1 MNAQIPI
8 LTSAIFLLSVISGF
22 TAPELNILDA
32 GAVPDGRTDNTV
44 AFQKALD
51 GTAGEGG
58 GTVHVPA
65 GHYKF
70 SGHVK
75 IPKNVTLRGSF
86 AAAPYVSKE
95 EIDKNSIPGSVLL
108 PTTDKGN
115 ANGKPFI
122 TMNSNSTIEGFI
134 IHYPEW
140 RDPAKNQPYVYPP
153 CISSARKT
161 SNISIKHTNI
171 VDAYYGIRMI
181 DSTRFLISDVQ
192 GYPSYRGIVVD
203 GSDDASRIENTHFI
217 WQGGVIWAA
226 DEPYCEW
233 VNFNGIAFEFGK
245 SRFQTVSHCFSFGY
259 GVGFK
264 FSSTKRGACDGSFI
278 ACGADSA
285 ERAILVDKIR
295 EPGVA
300 FINTVFLGH
309 WFGKSAMGVVINPGA
324 TGRLSIE
331 NCWFAGSVTKNI
343 WMKSDKAILS
353 VKNSSFVSWDNNQE
367 GTSIPCIQIDAGTA
381 SFTGNWFGY
390 SAGWTAGKNH
400 KQLLA
405 GPNTKSLLF
414 INNTGESNFILD
426 NQAGDKALIKDNI
439 AN

>member
-1 MNAQIPI
+1 MNTQITFFTFIIFI
-8 LTSAIFLLSVISGF
+8 LTTRLGF
-22 TAPELNILDA
+22 TAPDLNVLDA
-32 GAVPDGRTDNTV
+32 GAVSDGKADNTA
-44 AFQKALD
+44 AFQKSLD
-51 GTAGEGG
+51 KAADNGG
-58 GTVHVPA
+58 GIVYVPA

-70 SGHVK
+70 TGHFT

-86 AAAPYVSKE
+86 AAAPYVSKD
-95 EIDKNSIPGSVLL
+95 EIDKDSIPGSVLL
-108 PTTDKGN
+108 PTADRDNPDGT
-115 ANGKPFI
+115 PFI
-122 TMNSNSTIEGFI
+122 TMDSNSAVDGFI

-140 RDPAKNQPYVYPP
+140 RNPADNHPYVYPP
-153 CISSARKT
+153 CISSAKKT
-161 SNISIKHTNI
+161 SNLSIKHMNI
-171 VDAYYGIRMI
+171 VDAYYAIRMI

-217 WQGGVIWAA
+217 WQGGVLWAA
-226 DEPYCEW
+226 DDPYCEW

-285 ERAILVDKIR
+285 ERAILVDKIQQ
-295 EPGVA
+295 PGVVFA
-300 FINTVFLGH
+300 NTVFLGH

-343 WMKSDKAILS
+343 WMKSDKAVLS
-353 VKNSSFVSWDNNQE
+353 VQNSSFVGWDVNQE
-367 GTSIPCIQIDAGTA
+367 GIVIPCIQIDAGKAT
-381 SFTGNWFGY
+381 FKGNWFGY
-390 SAGWTAGKNH
+390 GSGWHAGKNH

-405 GPNTKSLLF
+405 GPKIKSLLF
-414 INNTGESNFILD
+414 CENTGEKNFELD
-426 NQAGDKALIKDNI
+426 NQAGTKALIKDNI

>member
-1 MNAQIPI
+1 MNNQIPI
-8 LTSAIFLLSVISGF
+8 LALILFLLSVTSGF
-22 TAPELNILDA
+22 TSPELNVLDA
-32 GAVPDGRTDNTV
+32 GAIPNGKADNTA

-51 GTAGEGG
+51 TAADNGG
-58 GTVHVPA
+58 GTVYVPA

-70 SGHVK
+70 SGHFT

-86 AAAPYVSKE
+86 TAAPYVSKD
-95 EIDKNSIPGSVLL
+95 EIDNDSIPGSVLL
-108 PTTDKGN
+108 PTADRDN

-122 TMNSNSTIEGFI
+122 TMSSNSTIEGFA

-140 RDPAKNQPYVYPP
+140 RNPSTNHPYAYPP

-171 VDAYYGIRMI
+171 VDAYYGIRML

-259 GVGFK
+259 GAGFK

-278 ACGADSA
+278 GCGADSA
-285 ERAILVDKIR
+285 ERAI
-295 EPGVA
+295 
-300 FINTVFLGH
+300 
-309 WFGKSAMGVVINPGA
+309 
-324 TGRLSIE
+324 
-331 NCWFAGSVTKNI
+331 
-343 WMKSDKAILS
+343 
-353 VKNSSFVSWDNNQE
+353 
-367 GTSIPCIQIDAGTA
+367 
-381 SFTGNWFGY
+381 
-390 SAGWTAGKNH
+390 
-400 KQLLA
+400 
-405 GPNTKSLLF
+405 
-414 INNTGESNFILD
+414 
-426 NQAGDKALIKDNI
+426 
-439 AN
+439 